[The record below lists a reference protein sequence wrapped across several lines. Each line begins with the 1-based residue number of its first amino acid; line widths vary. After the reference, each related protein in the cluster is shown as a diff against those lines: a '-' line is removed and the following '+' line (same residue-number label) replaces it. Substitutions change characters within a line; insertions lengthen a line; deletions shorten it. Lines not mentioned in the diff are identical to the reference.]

1 MAFLIVHLGVR
12 MAPIPHATARLLATV
27 PTFWV
32 GPSMRRD
39 RFARLVLEVERIFRD
54 EDAHHGL
61 VID

>member
-1 MAFLIVHLGVR
+1 MALLIAHLGVQVG
-12 MAPIPHATARLLATV
+12 PPHATARLLVTA

-39 RFARLVLEVERIFRD
+39 RFARLAPEVERIFRD
-54 EDAHHGL
+54 GDAHHDL